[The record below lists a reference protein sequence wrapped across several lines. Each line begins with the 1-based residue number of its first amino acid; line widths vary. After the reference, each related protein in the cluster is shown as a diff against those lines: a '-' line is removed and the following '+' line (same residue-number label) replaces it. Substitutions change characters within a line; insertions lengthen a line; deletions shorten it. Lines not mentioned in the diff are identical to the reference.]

1 MTSPSRSRSWQKLAS
16 HYLNLHSAGTT
27 ISQLFNEDPQRFA
40 HFSLRTDALFLD
52 YSKNLLTAETRELL
66 LDLAR
71 ETGLPDA
78 IKAMYRGD
86 RINNTE
92 NRQVLH
98 VALRT
103 ALPEADPAYN
113 AAVAATLAKMEA
125 FVTKVHSGDWRG
137 YTGKSI
143 ATVINIGIGGS
154 DLGPAMV
161 TEALRHCHVPQLQ
174 TMFVSNVDPDHM
186 RTALAGADPQSTLFI
201 VASKTFSTLETR
213 QNAALA
219 RRWYLENGGEEK
231 QIARHFVAVSANVP
245 KAQAF
250 GIDPENIFPLWDWV
264 GGRYSLWSAIG
275 LPIALACGMQTF
287 RELLHGASLMDTHF
301 RDAPLDANMPV
312 IMGLLAVWYCSF
324 AGAGSQAIL
333 PYSQALHLF
342 PAFLQQLEME
352 SLGKSVDLEGEALR
366 IDSGPIVW
374 GSAGTNG
381 QHSFHQLL
389 HQGTHLIP
397 ADFIGIVH
405 TQHPQDADQHAHLL
419 ANCFSQSQALM
430 QGKSDEDALAEL
442 LAQGRDAASAQVLA
456 RHKRILGNKPS
467 NTLLLEQLSATA
479 LGSLIALYEHKV
491 FVESVIWHI
500 NAFDQWGVELG
511 KQLGEKLYA
520 ALTDAAECAAFDGS
534 TNGLINHCRDADERA

>member
-1 MTSPSRSRSWQKLAS
+1 MTSPSRSKSWQKLAS
-16 HYLNLHSAGTT
+16 HYLNLHSAGIT
-27 ISQLFNEDPQRFA
+27 ISQLFTEDPQRFE

-52 YSKNLLTAETRELL
+52 YSKNLMTAETRELL

-71 ETGLPDA
+71 ETGLPEA

-86 RINNTE
+86 RINITE

-103 ALPEADPAYN
+103 ALPEADPHYN
-113 AAVAATLAKMEA
+113 AAVAATLAKMEGFTA
-125 FVTKVHSGDWRG
+125 RIHSGDWKG
-137 YTGKSI
+137 HTGKAI
-143 ATVINIGIGGS
+143 TTVINIGIGGS

-161 TEALRHCHVPQLQ
+161 TEALRHWHVPQLQ
-174 TMFVSNVDPDHM
+174 TLFVSNVDPDHM
-186 RTALAGADPQSTLFI
+186 RTALAAADPQTTLFI
-201 VASKTFSTLETR
+201 IASKSFSTLETH

-219 RRWYLENGGEEK
+219 RRWYLENGGDEK

-275 LPIALACGMQTF
+275 LPIALACGMDTF

-301 RDAPLDANMPV
+301 RDAPLEANMPV

-324 AGAGSQAIL
+324 AGASSEAIL
-333 PYSQALHLF
+333 PYSQALQLF

-352 SLGKSVDLEGEALR
+352 SLGKSVDADGEALR
-366 IDSGPIVW
+366 IGSGPVVW

-405 TQHPQDADQHAHLL
+405 TRHPQDVDQHAHLL

-430 QGKSDEDALAEL
+430 QGKTDEDALKEL

-511 KQLGEKLYA
+511 KQLGERLYLS
-520 ALTDAAECAAFDGS
+520 LTDTAPCTAFDGS
-534 TNGLINHCRDADERA
+534 TNGLINLCRNADEHT